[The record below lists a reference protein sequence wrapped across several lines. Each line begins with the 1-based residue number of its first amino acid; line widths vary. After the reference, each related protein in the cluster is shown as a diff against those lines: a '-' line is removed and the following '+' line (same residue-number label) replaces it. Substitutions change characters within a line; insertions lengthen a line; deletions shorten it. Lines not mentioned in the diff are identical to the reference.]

1 MRAPCRETDI
11 YTVPYGPH
19 DVHVEPAL
27 GNPNFLFGVADMQKK
42 LINEAA
48 RPDTLWALD
57 KARIA
62 KKWEQY
68 YQERGYELWGF
79 SPSPTARIL
88 AQAILDSNPRRS
100 ERIEIVDWGCGYG
113 RDSLY
118 FLELGFDVIG
128 IDASEKAI
136 ALARGAYKQRQAS
149 GIPLLGSASFHVS
162 DLHSVFQCRT
172 GQRVRA
178 FFSNRVLHLLGE
190 IDFGETTRDAM
201 TCMEKDAFFCVSA
214 RSPDD
219 FNIKLMEWIPGKEQ
233 EMVRY
238 KDPARSGHD
247 ITFVTEAC
255 LLRAVGND
263 LEDMHCTNATEPER
277 AGSPDTH
284 LLILLGRKRGWDFS
298 RGRRRA
304 AQIGVR
310 CEDNDLYGENGQRM
324 PYYPARPRP
333 HF

>member
-1 MRAPCRETDI
+1 
-11 YTVPYGPH
+11 
-19 DVHVEPAL
+19 
-27 GNPNFLFGVADMQKK
+27 MQKM
-42 LINEAA
+42 LINGAA
-48 RPDTLWALD
+48 RPDALRALD

-62 KKWEQY
+62 RTWEQY

-149 GIPLLGSASFHVS
+149 GIPLLGSASFHAG
-162 DLHSVFQCRT
+162 DLRSVFQCRT

-178 FFSNRVLHLLGE
+178 FFSNRVLHLLNE
-190 IDFGETTRDAM
+190 IDFHEATRDAM
-201 TCMEKDAFFCVSA
+201 MCMETDAYFCVAA

-219 FNIKLMEWIPGKEQ
+219 FSATLMEWIPGKEQ
-233 EMVRY
+233 EMARY

-247 ITFVTEAC
+247 ITFVTKDR

-263 LEDMHCTNATEPER
+263 LDDTQYTKATEPER
-277 AGSPDTH
+277 VGSPDTH
-284 LLILLGRKRGWDFS
+284 LLILLGRKRGWVSDAAMPTSIS
-298 RGRRRA
+298 RSSRELRG
-304 AQIGVR
+304 G
-310 CEDNDLYGENGQRM
+310 LST
-324 PYYPARPRP
+324 
-333 HF
+333 